1 MSRRG
6 WVLVAIIVGLMLGA
20 YALGLTDYLNIE
32 TVKARREELLSYVEA
47 RPVLSGAAFFAVYV
61 AITALSLPAASV
73 MTLLGGFLFGT
84 LVGGALAVVS
94 ATVGATILFLVARSS
109 VGGALRARAGPMAAR
124 VSENFRRNAF
134 EYLLFMRLVPLF
146 PFFAVNIAPALLG
159 VGLRTYVLATL
170 LGIVPG
176 TFVYAHLGRELGTIS
191 SLSDLASANVLVAF
205 TLLGLVALL
214 PVAYRKWKSGRSG
227 TAALVALVAVGL
239 TLAGG
244 AIEARAAD
252 ASYERFATA
261 YGGLLSA
268 HVRPARQNGIAYAGV
283 DYGSW
288 RRDARH
294 AEALAALLASDP
306 KSAVSRQE
314 MLAYWINA
322 YNFLTVDLIAREGET
337 RSIKNLGGLLASPW
351 KRFRWP
357 IGGRELSLDD
367 IEHGT
372 IRKLGEPRI
381 HFAVNCAAI
390 SCPDLRAQP
399 YVAAILDAQLAD
411 QVAKTFA
418 NPAKGYSAVAATV
431 RISKVMDWYR
441 EDFDGGDVAGWI
453 RANAPVDLPE
463 GARIA
468 FLAYDW
474 TLNDL

>member
-6 WVLVAIIVGLMLGA
+6 WVLVAVIVVLMLGA

-47 RPVLSGAAFFAVYV
+47 RPVLSGAAFFVTYV

-109 VGGALRARAGPMAAR
+109 VGSALRARAGPLAER

-191 SLSDLASANVLVAF
+191 SLSDLVSADVLVAF

-227 TAALVALVAVGL
+227 SAALVALVAVGL
-239 TLAGG
+239 TFAGG

-252 ASYERFATA
+252 TSYERFATA

-268 HVRPARQNGIAYAGV
+268 HVRPASRNGIPYAGV
-283 DYGSW
+283 DYEAW

-306 KSAVSRQE
+306 NSAVSRQE
-314 MLAYWINA
+314 KLAYWINA
-322 YNFLTVDLIAREGET
+322 YNFLTIDLITREGET
-337 RSIKNLGGLLASPW
+337 RSIKNLGGLLVSPW

-357 IGGRELSLDD
+357 IGGREMSLDD

-390 SCPDLRAQP
+390 SCPDLRAEP
-399 YVAAILDAQLAD
+399 YVAAILDAQLAG
-411 QVAKTFA
+411 QVARTFA
-418 NPAKGYSAVAATV
+418 NPAKGYSADGASV
-431 RISKVMDWYR
+431 RVSKVMDWYR
-441 EDFDGGDVAGWI
+441 DDFDGGDVAGWI
-453 RANAPVDLPE
+453 RANAPLNLPK
-463 GARIA
+463 GARIG
-468 FLAYDW
+468 FFAYDW